1 MNSVAIPASA
11 PSTALSAEAD
21 LVRAAARGDAG
32 SLSELVRR
40 HSQPAW
46 RLAQAVAPDRD
57 AAADAFRDGFVRVLR
72 SFRVP
77 RRPAGAAV
85 VFRPQVLSAVYKA
98 AVDQAYDRSAP
109 PAKSRRSGS
118 NAAVAL
124 ADAAFRSLPER
135 WRAAV
140 WLSEVESLDV
150 DRIAPI
156 LGVSAAVAT
165 QLISRGKK
173 GLQGRF
179 AQAHQEVPEHLG
191 EVLRM
196 AALPAPA
203 DLLEMVRG
211 RWVAAGAERGP
222 IVAPVAAWLEDRAV
236 RPMSVAVGALVGLG
250 LIGLG
255 VVPQGSPVR
264 GPLGASGAGNLAGAV
279 PVQSCY
285 GLPCTSPAGSGA
297 THVVALGAAGGS
309 GTANLLGDSN
319 GFGAVSP
326 GSGSSGSGFT
336 GPGGS
341 TTGSSPTSGTPGAA
355 LSNPSTGGGHSPTGT
370 GGGLGGL
377 IPSLPSIPGLPGLP
391 SVPGIPSGPTPTSP
405 SPTKTVVALAPVAA
419 VTQTGSALSV
429 NLLPSSSGTSSTGTV
444 TLGCPGLVGLQ
455 VGSISLGC
463 TSSTPSSSTSLLPTG
478 TTTTASPSTSTATTP
493 TATSGSASTST
504 ATSGLTST
512 VSGVTS
518 TVSNTLAPVT
528 STVTNA
534 LGSLT
539 SGL

>member
-57 AAADAFRDGFVRVLR
+57 GAADAFRDGFVRVLR

-140 WLSEVESLDV
+140 WLSEVENLDV

-326 GSGSSGSGFT
+326 GSGSGFT

-341 TTGSSPTSGTPGAA
+341 TTGSSPTSGTPGAP

-463 TSSTPSSSTSLLPTG
+463 TSSSTSLLPTG

-493 TATSGSASTST
+493 TATSGSTSTST
-504 ATSGLTST
+504 ATSGLSST